1 MGERVWKSVLVL
13 LEKVHKQFIILRFSH
28 FRSHLVPSFSSLPPP
43 ILEAMITTQSS
54 VPTQL
59 GRRYE
64 CTISGEISAISNL
77 DHLKWVFSRF
87 FYMVGKILVS
97 STKSIL

>member
-1 MGERVWKSVLVL
+1 MITGALPSARINLHTSHLSGKCVSKIARIWGGGGGRSDDHYPE
-13 LEKVHKQFIILRFSH
+13 LRF
-28 FRSHLVPSFSSLPPP
+28 
-43 ILEAMITTQSS
+43 
-54 VPTQL
+54 PTQL

-77 DHLKWVFSRF
+77 DHLQCVFSRF